1 MRTLLVALL
10 VACSGS
16 QRVAGP
22 SNDLGCTVDP
32 AAQADCEAKGSG
44 FVYAREG
51 DYLCGG
57 NDEGP
62 EAAEETAAA
71 RRAHPCLSISLA
83 EQRQRNE
90 ECRHAP

>member
-1 MRTLLVALL
+1 MRSLLLVLL

-16 QRVAGP
+16 QRVAG
-22 SNDLGCTVDP
+22 SSSELGCKVDP
-32 AAQADCEAKGSG
+32 AAKADCEAKGSG
-44 FVYAREG
+44 YTYGPQG

-71 RRAHPCLSISLA
+71 RRAHPCLCMSDD
-83 EQRQRNE
+83 EQRRRNE
-90 ECRHAP
+90 TCRNAP